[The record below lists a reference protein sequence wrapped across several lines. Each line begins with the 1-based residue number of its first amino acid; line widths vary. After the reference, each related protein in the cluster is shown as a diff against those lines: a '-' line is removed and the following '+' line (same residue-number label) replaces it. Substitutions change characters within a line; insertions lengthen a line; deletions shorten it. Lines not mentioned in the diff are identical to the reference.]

1 MDDDVLTTLSAAIW
15 KADEH
20 LESARQLREKAA
32 KLPQEVLKGLPEFRG
47 EWTPEAVRDHLQ
59 QLNNWITDPLRA
71 KNRTIL
77 ESLGIPTQGISPEI
91 LDDSEGVEQ
100 IKKLLGEVA
109 SIDKSLK
116 PALLDKHLV
125 RDWLSEGTANTVQQL
140 TDILEAKQGFKRLLS
155 IDIPKPLIQALLLRS
170 LQDPSFIPSAETI
183 AAQVGFLTAFGI
195 SIEAGRDLDE
205 FMDAVTGVHAILHTL
220 QDEYGIPK
228 ETLYEQANGKSLH
241 EAGTLLG
248 AMEQDCIDQKQ
259 RLLDEWDIYFAA
271 LSSIGAKPD
280 SASPPRAIPAL
291 RHQIEE
297 FKEQCLKGLGEEGMA
312 LFRFMKGEG
321 EFPETI
327 SMDSVKKA
335 LEALRPLILT
345 FLKEEGHN
353 AKS

>member
-32 KLPQEVLKGLPEFRG
+32 KLPQEALKGLPEFRG

-59 QLNNWITDPLRA
+59 RFNNWMTDPLRA

-77 ESLGIPTQGISPEI
+77 EGLGIPTQGISPEI
-91 LDDSEGVEQ
+91 FDESEGVEQ
-100 IKKLLGEVA
+100 IKKLLGEAV
-109 SIDKSLK
+109 SIDKSLNR
-116 PALLDKHLV
+116 ALLGKQLV
-125 RDWLSEGTANTVQQL
+125 HAWLSEGTTDTVQRL
-140 TDILEAKQGFKRLLS
+140 TDILEAKEGFKRLLS
-155 IDIPKPLIQALLLRS
+155 VDISKPLIQALLLKS
-170 LQDPSFIPSAETI
+170 LQDPSFIPSAKTI
-183 AAQVGFLTAFGI
+183 AAQVRFLAAFGI

-205 FMDAVTGVHAILHTL
+205 FMSTVTGVHALLHTL

-228 ETLYEQANGKSLH
+228 ETLYEQTNGKSLH

-248 AMEQDCIDQKQ
+248 DMEQDCIDQKK
-259 RLLDEWDIYFAA
+259 RLLDEWNIYFTA
-271 LSSIGAKPD
+271 LSSIGAQPD
-280 SASPPRAIPAL
+280 STTPPQAIPAL

-297 FKEQCLKGLGEEGMA
+297 FKEQCLKGLGKEGMA

-327 SMDSVKKA
+327 SMNSVKKA

-345 FLKEEGHN
+345 FLKEEGHD